1 MDRNGKAG
9 RLLQAWK
16 EDYTRQ
22 TFISAAW
29 SCGCTALF
37 ALYHGYLGL
46 RYWSLWHGSIGVF
59 FLLLTAIRG
68 SILLTEKRNSA
79 RPEAMQDRYRRWTF
93 QISAALLLVLDLAL
107 AAPISIMAL
116 FAKPVYLGLN
126 AAIAMAAYTAWK
138 ITMASVHLLRQRR
151 RPSGSI
157 LVLELRTV
165 NFIDALVS
173 IFTLQNTLIMVQ
185 ETEHGTRHM
194 LPLSAASSAVIYAV
208 IVSLTLRMLRNGMK
222 RLKQ

>member
-1 MDRNGKAG
+1 
-9 RLLQAWK
+9 
-16 EDYTRQ
+16 
-22 TFISAAW
+22 ISAAL

-68 SILLTEKRNSA
+68 SILVLEKRNSTK
-79 RPEAMQDRYRRWTF
+79 PEATRHRCRRWAF
-93 QISAALLLVLDLAL
+93 HIRKALRLLLDLAL
-107 AAPISIMAL
+107 AAPISMMAL

-126 AAIAMAAYTAWK
+126 AAIAMAAYTTWK

-151 RPSGSI
+151 RASGNI
-157 LVLELRTV
+157 LVSEMRAV

-173 IFTLQNTLIMVQ
+173 
-185 ETEHGTRHM
+185 
-194 LPLSAASSAVIYAV
+194 
-208 IVSLTLRMLRNGMK
+208 
-222 RLKQ
+222 